1 MKFFILVSFLICGA
15 LEMVHCQ
22 SNVNNDKGLAAGGY
36 DLVTYFQISGPQKGN
51 DQFVVQHQ
59 GHTYYFINAG
69 NKAMFLKSPERYLP
83 QYGGWCAYAM
93 GKDGNKVAVDPKT
106 FKVIEGKLYLFYNKY
121 FNNTLNKWNQD
132 EVKLKSKADQNWV
145 TKHNNQ

>member
-15 LEMVHCQ
+15 LEMVHSQ
-22 SNVNNDKGLAAGGY
+22 SNVNNDKGQAAGGY

-51 DQFVVQHQ
+51 DQFVAQHQ
-59 GHTYYFINAG
+59 GHAYYFINAG
-69 NKAMFLKSPERYLP
+69 NKALFLKYPDRYLP

-93 GKDGNKVAVDPKT
+93 GKDGTKVDVDPKT
-106 FKVIEGKLYLFYNKY
+106 FKVIDGKLYLYYNKF

-132 EVKLKSKADQNWV
+132 EAKLKAKADFNWLS
-145 TKHNNQ
+145 KHNNK